1 MDDKLVNEQTRTGIF
16 FSLWTEEENWIMHNE
31 TEKYLVQELDIKSKL
46 GRLKGAECF
55 NYVNLQR
62 LLDLF
67 FCNVA
72 FWLLNKT
79 SDEEH
84 GCGVQPFSWTRM
96 AN

>member
-1 MDDKLVNEQTRTGIF
+1 
-16 FSLWTEEENWIMHNE
+16 MHNE
-31 TEKYLVQELDIKSKL
+31 TEKYLVQELDIKSKR

-72 FWLLNKT
+72 F
-79 SDEEH
+79 
-84 GCGVQPFSWTRM
+84 
-96 AN
+96 